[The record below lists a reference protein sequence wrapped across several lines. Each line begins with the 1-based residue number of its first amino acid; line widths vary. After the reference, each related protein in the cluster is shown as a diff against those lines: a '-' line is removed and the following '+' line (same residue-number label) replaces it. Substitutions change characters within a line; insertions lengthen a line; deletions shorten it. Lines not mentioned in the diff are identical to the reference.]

1 VKNTI
6 IVGSGLSALMLAR
19 MIKKYKDTGS
29 KIYVIEREASVGG
42 QFGSINY
49 GQRGYFDYGMHI
61 YYESCVPEIDTLF
74 TSLLPDDK
82 WNPLVGN
89 YKDAA
94 GIFVNGRLQKDTPY
108 IDLRTISE
116 GKKREYIADL
126 LLHISKTHNQQ
137 LPPEN
142 NAYDVLTNHYGKL
155 ITDEVFVPVLQKLY
169 LNHAS
174 KLDEMATKLTAINRI
189 ALFDTE
195 LMLDLM
201 KSDELR
207 ARLCFPN
214 QYTLPPYRTDNQKGF
229 YPKEYGMFRVLD
241 KFKESLEQDGVVFL
255 TSAMITKLNI
265 EQQRV
270 KSISIKEEK
279 GESTLED
286 INEIYWTAGL
296 PPLAA
301 SLGVNMQ
308 GFNYDKRPQSYY
320 VNFLFDKKPEMD
332 LLYYF
337 YCFEKGN
344 RSFRVTNYSNYCP
357 GANNGRGYP
366 VCVEVWP
373 EAEDTEIENIATK
386 ELKQFGVIDDSYK
399 ILFVQKE
406 KVHGGGFPL
415 PTITNVSNMNTIREK
430 IEEKEI
436 KNIIPIGVMAEK
448 NVFFI
453 KDILIDAYS
462 KVTNR

>member
-1 VKNTI
+1 
-6 IVGSGLSALMLAR
+6 
-19 MIKKYKDTGS
+19 
-29 KIYVIEREASVGG
+29 
-42 QFGSINY
+42 
-49 GQRGYFDYGMHI
+49 
-61 YYESCVPEIDTLF
+61 
-74 TSLLPDDK
+74 
-82 WNPLVGN
+82 
-89 YKDAA
+89 
-94 GIFVNGRLQKDTPY
+94 
-108 IDLRTISE
+108 
-116 GKKREYIADL
+116 
-126 LLHISKTHNQQ
+126 
-137 LPPEN
+137 
-142 NAYDVLTNHYGKL
+142 
-155 ITDEVFVPVLQKLY
+155 
-169 LNHAS
+169 
-174 KLDEMATKLTAINRI
+174 
-189 ALFDTE
+189 
-195 LMLDLM
+195 
-201 KSDELR
+201 
-207 ARLCFPN
+207 
-214 QYTLPPYRTDNQKGF
+214 
-229 YPKEYGMFRVLD
+229 MFRVLD